1 MSLYSKFCAWLS
13 GWPETS
19 HSNASHGRS
28 KHDEDMMFAE
38 EEQMIKETNKNIGK
52 KPKGLNPKKKKKKR
66 AK

>member
-1 MSLYSKFCAWLS
+1 MSLYSKYCAWLS
-13 GWPETS
+13 GWTETS

-28 KHDEDMMFAE
+28 KRDEDMMFAE
-38 EEQMIKETNKNIGK
+38 EEAMIRETNKNIGK